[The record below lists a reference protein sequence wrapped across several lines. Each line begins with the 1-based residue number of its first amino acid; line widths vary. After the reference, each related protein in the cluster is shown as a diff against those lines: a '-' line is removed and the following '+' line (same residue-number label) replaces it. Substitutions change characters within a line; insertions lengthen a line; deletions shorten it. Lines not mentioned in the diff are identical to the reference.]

1 MFKKVINIILSFCL
15 LILSLPGGRKCNFYN
30 MTMKLNLT
38 KFSIRLNHYVKL
50 ETPSFIY
57 IYVAV
62 KPFIGLSAEQL
73 SQDLLNESQ
82 QVLKIWDISSF
93 S

>member
-1 MFKKVINIILSFCL
+1 
-15 LILSLPGGRKCNFYN
+15 

-73 SQDLLNESQ
+73 K
-82 QVLKIWDISSF
+82 LKINKQNDNIILITF
-93 S
+93 LNIVFEN

>member
-1 MFKKVINIILSFCL
+1 MFKKVINIILSFGL

-57 IYVAV
+57 IYIYVAV

-73 SQDLLNESQ
+73 KSR
-82 QVLKIWDISSF
+82 SF
-93 S
+93 K